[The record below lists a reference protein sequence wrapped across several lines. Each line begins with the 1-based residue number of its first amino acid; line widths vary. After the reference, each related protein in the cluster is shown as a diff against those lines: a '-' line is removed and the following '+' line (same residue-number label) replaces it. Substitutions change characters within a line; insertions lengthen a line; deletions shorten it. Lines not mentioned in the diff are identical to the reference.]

1 MNDSNYPYSV
11 KSPLK
16 LIYFACRGS
25 CDVIRLLLNDK
36 CIPYEEHNIQGKD
49 FLQPEFQNVLLES
62 DNFPILPYLS
72 DPNSEMELTG
82 SLTILRYLGRK
93 CNLMGNN
100 YEDELQIENWLEYL
114 QLVLNILWE
123 FDSNSDNFNNI
134 QKNKKR
140 GQFLLENLHPMLHNI
155 QVRLDNGKKWIMEEY
170 SVADI
175 MLYTVVSAII
185 RSWGYEILQ
194 PYDK

>member
-1 MNDSNYPYSV
+1 
-11 KSPLK
+11 
-16 LIYFACRGS
+16 
-25 CDVIRLLLNDK
+25 
-36 CIPYEEHNIQGKD
+36 
-49 FLQPEFQNVLLES
+49 
-62 DNFPILPYLS
+62 
-72 DPNSEMELTG
+72 MELTG

-134 QKNKKR
+134 QKNKMR

>member
-1 MNDSNYPYSV
+1 
-11 KSPLK
+11 
-16 LIYFACRGS
+16 
-25 CDVIRLLLNDK
+25 
-36 CIPYEEHNIQGKD
+36 
-49 FLQPEFQNVLLES
+49 
-62 DNFPILPYLS
+62 
-72 DPNSEMELTG
+72 MELTG